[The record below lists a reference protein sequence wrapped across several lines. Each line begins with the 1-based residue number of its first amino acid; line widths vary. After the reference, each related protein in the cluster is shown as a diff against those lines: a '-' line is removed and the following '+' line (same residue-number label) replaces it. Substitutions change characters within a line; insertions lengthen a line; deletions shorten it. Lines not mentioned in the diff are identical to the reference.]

1 MMESWWKAILLLS
14 VATAVNSL
22 TLPQEINSIQD
33 VEYIKRAVDIYNKKE
48 NVNYIFKPLD
58 DDNDTYLQVNENLQ
72 QLVFK
77 IKETVCP
84 ISENYNI
91 GECDFKPDGEVKIC
105 NTNLTEQ
112 ENEDIIIT
120 CSPLSQHSRAKR
132 SFKKRFKKFFRKVEK
147 KVRPIVKKILER
159 GIKVERRF

>member
-22 TLPQEINSIQD
+22 SLTQEINSIQD

-48 NVNYIFKPLD
+48 NINDIFKPLD
-58 DDNDTYLQVNENLQ
+58 DDNDTYLQVDENLL

-84 ISENYNI
+84 KSENYNI
-91 GECDFKPDGEVKIC
+91 GECDFKPDGEVRVC
-105 NTNLTEQ
+105 YTYLTEQ
-112 ENEDIIIT
+112 KNEDAIIT
-120 CSPLSQHSRAKR
+120 CSSLSQHSRAKR

-147 KVRPIVKKILER
+147 KIRPVVKKILEK
-159 GIKVERRF
+159 GIKVEKRF

>member
-22 TLPQEINSIQD
+22 SLTQEINRIQD

-58 DDNDTYLQVNENLQ
+58 DDIDTYLQVDENLQ

-84 ISENYNI
+84 KSENYNI
-91 GECDFKPDGEVKIC
+91 GECDFNPDGEVRVC
-105 NTNLTEQ
+105 STYLTEQ
-112 ENEDIIIT
+112 KNEDVTIT
-120 CSPLSQHSRAKR
+120 CSPLSQ
-132 SFKKRFKKFFRKVEK
+132 VGIT
-147 KVRPIVKKILER
+147 IV
-159 GIKVERRF
+159 